1 MYLLCRCMRSQKQST
16 QSTEMLKAE
25 TMKSLFG
32 LLVLVLALVKVHPAA
47 AMDVQF
53 HVLPGC
59 TGGLGVTCTNLTAGT
74 CCSNVAPTLLS
85 SVQFTYDAPMACYSD
100 VVYKGG
106 QCTTQAGT
114 STGNACLNGAYTGAK
129 WLNTCRRRRALLG
142 DGPEETS
149 TKCTSLSKPNTLF
162 YKDHESEGT
171 YVIKMSDVTDLLL
184 ALQGVPDAEKVA
196 WLKAQGAIYES
207 MTQVENWTCADV
219 LRWCREL
226 ELCSLRRNKALQLKP
241 CKKGDPIVYRSRSIL
256 MVLESQDLE
265 NVCHLDEGNNF
276 EERSASIESSKA
288 QHSSA

>member
-1 MYLLCRCMRSQKQST
+1 MRSQKQST

-207 MTQVENWTCADV
+207 MTQVEN
-219 LRWCREL
+219 
-226 ELCSLRRNKALQLKP
+226 
-241 CKKGDPIVYRSRSIL
+241 
-256 MVLESQDLE
+256 
-265 NVCHLDEGNNF
+265 
-276 EERSASIESSKA
+276 
-288 QHSSA
+288 